1 VNAQKIQQFILNPW
15 VILACL
21 VIGFSLGW
29 ALPAVGLKLAVVGD
43 IYVDLL
49 KMIVLPFM
57 VSAIVF
63 SVQKL
68 FQEGGAGSIVGRV
81 VLAFASFSIVA
92 AIVGILTMSIAQPGA
107 NLSDTTLATFG
118 RIVGDDLSSTDTV
131 MSLYGVNADGHQ
143 GKTLEEVVLSL
154 IPSNIFE
161 ALAKGETL
169 KALIFSLMF
178 GMALGH
184 VPNRIAGGLS
194 QTLET
199 VYQTCQ
205 TLTRWLNYPLPV
217 VLVCMSASQIAKS
230 GIEPLQAMANFVLAF
245 GLASVLCLTLAVFI
259 IWKRG
264 NASLSE
270 TMDALREPFV
280 LAIATRSS
288 VTCMPAMIEA
298 LVQRLSFA
306 KAKVELLVPLSVSM
320 LRVGPILYYACATLF
335 IAQLYGRT
343 LAPQELALL
352 LAASVLAGF
361 ASAGMTGLV
370 TLSLTSMA
378 CGYLGLPFEAAF
390 ILFLAVDP
398 VCDIL
403 RTMVLVI
410 GNTAAVSII
419 CPRPLKI

>member
-1 VNAQKIQQFILNPW
+1 VNAQRIQQFILKPW
-15 VILACL
+15 VIIACL
-21 VIGFSLGW
+21 VLGFSLG
-29 ALPAVGLKLAVVGD
+29 LTQPAIGLQLGVVGD

-63 SVQKL
+63 SLQRL
-68 FQEGGAGSIVGRV
+68 FQEGGASRIAGRV
-81 VLAFASFSIVA
+81 VLAFAGFSMVA
-92 AIVGILTMSIAQPGA
+92 AVIGVLTLSVAQPGA
-107 NLSDTTLATFG
+107 NLSETTLTTFG
-118 RIVGDDLSSTDTV
+118 RIVGNDLSSTDTA
-131 MSLYGVNADGHQ
+131 MNLYGADMTESK
-143 GKTLEEVVLSL
+143 GKSLEEVVLSL

-169 KALIFSLMF
+169 KALIFSLLF

-205 TLTRWLNYPLPV
+205 TLTRWLNFPLPI

-230 GIEPLQAMANFVLAF
+230 GVEPLLAMANFVLAF
-245 GLASVLCLTLAVFI
+245 GAASLIFLALAVLV
-259 IWKRG
+259 IWKRS

-270 TMDALREPFV
+270 TLDSLREPFA

-288 VTCMPAMIEA
+288 VTCMPAMIES

-335 IAQLYGRT
+335 IAQLYGRS
-343 LAPQELALL
+343 LSAQELGLL
-352 LAASVLAGF
+352 LLASVLAGF

-398 VCDIL
+398 ICDIL
-403 RTMVLVI
+403 RTLVLVI
-410 GNTAAVSII
+410 GNTAAVAAI

>member
-1 VNAQKIQQFILNPW
+1 MNAQRIQQFILKPW
-15 VILACL
+15 VIIACL
-21 VIGFSLGW
+21 VFGFSLG
-29 ALPAVGLKLAVVGD
+29 LTYPAIGLQLGVVGD

-57 VSAIVF
+57 VSAIIF
-63 SVQKL
+63 SLQRL
-68 FQEGGAGSIVGRV
+68 FQEGGASKIAGRV
-81 VLAFASFSIVA
+81 VLAFAGFSMVA
-92 AIVGILTMSIAQPGA
+92 AVIGVLTLSVAQPGA
-107 NLSDTTLATFG
+107 NLSETTLTTFG
-118 RIVGDDLSSTDTV
+118 RIVGSDLSSTDTA
-131 MSLYGVNADGHQ
+131 MNLYGEDMTRSQ
-143 GKTLEEVVLSL
+143 GKSLEEVVLSL

-169 KALIFSLMF
+169 KALIFSLLF

-205 TLTRWLNYPLPV
+205 TLTRWLNFPLPI
-217 VLVCMSASQIAKS
+217 VLICMSASQIAKS
-230 GIEPLQAMANFVLAF
+230 GVEPLLAMANFVLAF
-245 GLASVLCLTLAVFI
+245 GAASLIFLALAVVV
-259 IWKRG
+259 IWKRS
-264 NASLSE
+264 NANLSE
-270 TMDALREPFV
+270 TLDALREPFA

-288 VTCMPAMIEA
+288 VTCMPAMIES

-335 IAQLYGRT
+335 IAQLYGRS
-343 LAPQELALL
+343 LSAQELGLL
-352 LAASVLAGF
+352 LLASVLAGF

-398 VCDIL
+398 ICDIL
-403 RTMVLVI
+403 RTLVLVI
-410 GNTAAVSII
+410 GNTAAVAAI
-419 CPRPLKI
+419 CPKPLKI

>member
-1 VNAQKIQQFILNPW
+1 MNAQKIQQLILNPW
-15 VILACL
+15 IILACL
-21 VIGFSLGW
+21 VIGFTLGW
-29 ALPAVGLKLAVVGD
+29 ALPSVGLKLAVVGD

-68 FQEGGAGSIVGRV
+68 FQEGGARPIAGRV
-81 VLAFASFSIVA
+81 VLAFAGFSVVA
-92 AIVGILTMSIAQPGA
+92 ALIGILTFSVTQPGS
-107 NLSDTTLATFG
+107 NLSEETLATFG
-118 RIVGDDLSSTDTV
+118 QIVDDDLSKTYTT
-131 MSLYGVNADGHQ
+131 MELYGVNENAQ
-143 GKTLEEVVLSL
+143 KGKSLEEMVLSL

-161 ALAKGETL
+161 ALTKGETL
-169 KALIFSLMF
+169 KALIFSLLF

-205 TLTRWLNYPLPV
+205 TLTKWLNYPLPV
-217 VLVCMSASQIAKS
+217 VLVCMSAAQIAGS
-230 GIEPLQAMANFVLAF
+230 GIEPLKAMANFVLAF
-245 GLASVLCLTLAVFI
+245 GVASLIFLALAVLI

-270 TMDALREPFV
+270 TMDALREPFA

-288 VTCMPAMIEA
+288 VTCMPAMIETLA
-298 LVQRLSFA
+298 KRLSFA
-306 KAKVELLVPLSVSM
+306 KARVELLVPLSDSI

-335 IAQLYGRT
+335 IAQLYERN
-343 LAPQELALL
+343 LEAHELALL

-370 TLSLTSMA
+370 TMSLTSMV

-410 GNTAAVSII
+410 GNTAAVSMI

>member
-1 VNAQKIQQFILNPW
+1 VNAQKIQQFILKPW
-15 VILACL
+15 VILVCL
-21 VIGFSLGW
+21 VIGFTLGW
-29 ALPAVGLKLAVVGD
+29 AFPSLGLQLAVVGD

-68 FQEGGAGSIVGRV
+68 FQEGGTGSIVGRV
-81 VLAFASFSIVA
+81 ILAFAGFSAVA
-92 AIVGILTMSIAQPGA
+92 AMVGILTMSMIQPGA
-107 NLSDTTLATFG
+107 KLSETSLATMG
-118 RIVGDDLSSTDTV
+118 QIIGDDLSGTDTV
-131 MSLYGVNADGHQ
+131 MNLYGPNSDSQ
-143 GKTLEEVVLSL
+143 KTQTLEEIVQSL

-169 KALIFSLMF
+169 KALVFSLMF
-178 GMALGH
+178 GMALGY

-217 VLVCMSASQIAKS
+217 VLVCTSASQIAKS
-230 GIEPLQAMANFVLAF
+230 GIEPIQAMANFVLTF
-245 GLASVLCLTLAVFI
+245 GLASLLCLMLAVFI

-270 TMDALREPFV
+270 TINALKEPFV

-298 LVQRLSFA
+298 LVHRLGFA
-306 KAKVELLVPLSVSM
+306 KARVELLVPLSVSM

-335 IAQLYGRT
+335 IAQLYGRSLT
-343 LAPQELALL
+343 AYELALL

-370 TLSLTSMA
+370 TLSLTGLA
-378 CGYLGLPFEAAF
+378 CGYLGLPFEAAL

-398 VCDIL
+398 LCDIL

-410 GNTAAVSII
+410 CNTAAVSMI

>member
-1 VNAQKIQQFILNPW
+1 MNAQRIQQFILKPW
-15 VILACL
+15 VIIACL
-21 VIGFSLGW
+21 VLGFSLG
-29 ALPAVGLKLAVVGD
+29 LTQPAIGLQLGVVGD

-63 SVQKL
+63 SLQRL
-68 FQEGGAGSIVGRV
+68 FQEGGASRIAGRV
-81 VLAFASFSIVA
+81 VLAFAGFSIVA
-92 AIVGILTMSIAQPGA
+92 AVIGVLTLSVAQPGA
-107 NLSDTTLATFG
+107 NLSETTLTTFG
-118 RIVGDDLSSTDTV
+118 RIVGNDLSSTDTT
-131 MSLYGVNADGHQ
+131 MNLYGADMTESK
-143 GKTLEEVVLSL
+143 GKSLEEVVLSL

-169 KALIFSLMF
+169 KALIFSLLF

-205 TLTRWLNYPLPV
+205 TLTRWLNFPLPI

-230 GIEPLQAMANFVLAF
+230 GVEPLLAMANFVLAF
-245 GLASVLCLTLAVFI
+245 GAASLIFLALAVLV
-259 IWKRG
+259 IWKRS

-270 TMDALREPFV
+270 TLDSLREPFA

-288 VTCMPAMIEA
+288 VTCMPAMIES

-335 IAQLYGRT
+335 IAQLYGRS
-343 LAPQELALL
+343 LSAQELGLL
-352 LAASVLAGF
+352 LLASVLAGF

-398 VCDIL
+398 ICDIL
-403 RTMVLVI
+403 RTLVLVI
-410 GNTAAVSII
+410 GNTAAVAAI

>member
-1 VNAQKIQQFILNPW
+1 MNAQKIQQFILKPW
-15 VILACL
+15 FILVCL
-21 VIGFSLGW
+21 VIGFTLGW
-29 ALPAVGLKLAVVGD
+29 ALPSLGLQLAVVGD

-63 SVQKL
+63 SLQKL

-81 VLAFASFSIVA
+81 ILAFAGFSVVA
-92 AIVGILTMSIAQPGA
+92 AMVGILTMSVAQPGGK
-107 NLSDTTLATFG
+107 LSETSLATMG
-118 RIVGDDLSSTDTV
+118 QIIGDDLSGTDTV
-131 MSLYGVNADGHQ
+131 MNLYGPNADSQ
-143 GKTLEEVVLSL
+143 KSQSLEELVQSL

-169 KALIFSLMF
+169 KALVFSLMF

-194 QTLET
+194 HALET

-217 VLVCMSASQIAKS
+217 VLICTSASQIAKS
-230 GIEPLQAMANFVLAF
+230 GIEPVQAMANFVLTF
-245 GLASVLCLTLAVFI
+245 GLASLLCLTLAVFI

-298 LVQRLSFA
+298 LVHRLSFA

-335 IAQLYGRT
+335 IAQLYGRSLT
-343 LAPQELALL
+343 ASELAVL

-370 TLSLTSMA
+370 TLSLTGVA
-378 CGYLGLPFEAAF
+378 CGYLGLPFEAAL

-398 VCDIL
+398 LCDIL
-403 RTMVLVI
+403 RTLVLVI
-410 GNTAAVSII
+410 CNTAAVSMI

>member
-1 VNAQKIQQFILNPW
+1 MNGQRIQQFILKPW
-15 VILACL
+15 VIIACL
-21 VIGFSLGW
+21 LLGFSLG
-29 ALPAVGLKLAVVGD
+29 LTQPAIGLELGVVGD

-63 SVQKL
+63 SLQRL
-68 FQEGGAGSIVGRV
+68 FQEGGASRIAGRV
-81 VLAFASFSIVA
+81 VLAFAGFSMVA
-92 AIVGILTMSIAQPGA
+92 AVIGVVTLSLAQPGS
-107 NLSDTTLATFG
+107 NLSETTLTTFG
-118 RIVGDDLSSTDTV
+118 RIVGNDLSSTDTA
-131 MSLYGVNADGHQ
+131 MNLYGADMTQ
-143 GKTLEEVVLSL
+143 SKGKSLEEVVLSL

-169 KALIFSLMF
+169 QVLIFCLLF

-184 VPNRIAGGLS
+184 IPNRISGGFS
-194 QTLET
+194 QILET
-199 VYQTCQ
+199 VYETCQ
-205 TLTRWLNYPLPV
+205 ALMRWLNFPIPI
-217 VLVCMSASQIAKS
+217 VLICMSASQIASS
-230 GIEPLQAMANFVLAF
+230 GIEPLLAMANFVLAF
-245 GLASVLCLTLAVFI
+245 AVASMVFLALAVVV
-259 IWKRG
+259 IWKRS

-270 TMDALREPFV
+270 TLNALREPFA

-288 VTCMPAMIEA
+288 VTCMPAMIKS
-298 LVQRLSFA
+298 LVQQLSFA
-306 KAKVELLVPLSVSM
+306 KAQVELLVPLSVSM
-320 LRVGPILYYACATLF
+320 LRVGPIIYYACATLF
-335 IAQLYGRT
+335 IAQLYGRS
-343 LAPQELALL
+343 LSAEEILLL

-398 VCDIL
+398 ICDIL
-403 RTMVLVI
+403 RTLVLVI
-410 GNTAAVSII
+410 GNTAAVATI

>member
-1 VNAQKIQQFILNPW
+1 MNGQRIQQFILKPW
-15 VILACL
+15 VIIACL
-21 VIGFSLGW
+21 LLGFSLG
-29 ALPAVGLKLAVVGD
+29 LTQPAIGLELGVVGD

-63 SVQKL
+63 SLQRL
-68 FQEGGAGSIVGRV
+68 FQEGGASRIAGRV
-81 VLAFASFSIVA
+81 VLAFAGFSMVA
-92 AIVGILTMSIAQPGA
+92 AVIGVVTLSLAQPGS
-107 NLSDTTLATFG
+107 NLSETTLTTFG
-118 RIVGDDLSSTDTV
+118 RIVGNDLSSTDTA
-131 MSLYGVNADGHQ
+131 MNLYGADMTQ
-143 GKTLEEVVLSL
+143 SKGKSLEEVVLSL

-169 KALIFSLMF
+169 QVLIFCLLF

-184 VPNRIAGGLS
+184 IPNRISGGFS
-194 QTLET
+194 QILET
-199 VYQTCQ
+199 VYETCQ
-205 TLTRWLNYPLPV
+205 ALMRWLNFPIPI
-217 VLVCMSASQIAKS
+217 VLICMSASQIASS
-230 GIEPLQAMANFVLAF
+230 GIEPLLAMANFVLAF
-245 GLASVLCLTLAVFI
+245 AVASMVFLALAVVV
-259 IWKRG
+259 IWKRS

-270 TMDALREPFV
+270 TLNALREPFA

-288 VTCMPAMIEA
+288 VTCMPAMIKS
-298 LVQRLSFA
+298 LVQQLSFA

-320 LRVGPILYYACATLF
+320 LRVGPIIYYACATLF
-335 IAQLYGRT
+335 IAQLYGRS
-343 LAPQELALL
+343 LSAEEILLL

-398 VCDIL
+398 ICDIL
-403 RTMVLVI
+403 RTLVLVI
-410 GNTAAVSII
+410 GNTAAVATI

>member
-1 VNAQKIQQFILNPW
+1 MNAQRIQQFILKPW

-21 VIGFSLGW
+21 VTGFILGW
-29 ALPAVGLKLAVVGD
+29 ALPSVGLKLTVVGD

-63 SVQKL
+63 SLQKL
-68 FQEGGAGSIVGRV
+68 FQEGGAAPIAVRA
-81 VLAFASFSIVA
+81 VLAFTGFSVVVAS
-92 AIVGILTMSIAQPGA
+92 VGILTFSVMQPGS
-107 NLSDTTLATFG
+107 NLAESTVVTFG
-118 RIVGDDLSSTDTV
+118 RLVGHDLSSTNIE
-131 MSLYGVNADGHQ
+131 MNLYGANVDVKK
-143 GKTLEEVVLSL
+143 GKALEEVVQSL
-154 IPSNIFE
+154 VPSNIFE
-161 ALAKGETL
+161 ALAKGEML

-245 GLASVLCLTLAVFI
+245 GAASVICLMLAVLV

-264 NASLSE
+264 NASLGE
-270 TMDALREPFV
+270 TMNALREPFA
-280 LAIATRSS
+280 LAIATSS
-288 VTCMPAMIEA
+288 SMTCMPAMIET

-306 KAKVELLVPLSVSM
+306 KARVELLVPLSVSM

-335 IAQLYGRT
+335 IAQLYGRS
-343 LAPQELALL
+343 LEAHELALL
-352 LAASVLAGF
+352 VAVSVLAGF
-361 ASAGMTGLV
+361 ASAGMPGLA

-378 CGYLGLPFEAAF
+378 CGYLGLPFEAVF
-390 ILFLAVDP
+390 ILFSVVDP
-398 VCDIL
+398 VCEIL
-403 RTMVLVI
+403 RTLVLVI
-410 GNTAAVSII
+410 GNTAAVSVI

>member
-1 VNAQKIQQFILNPW
+1 MNAQRIQQFILKPW
-15 VILACL
+15 VIIACL
-21 VIGFSLGW
+21 LLGFSLG
-29 ALPAVGLKLAVVGD
+29 LTQPAIGLELGVVGD

-63 SVQKL
+63 SLQRL
-68 FQEGGAGSIVGRV
+68 FQEGGASRIAGRV
-81 VLAFASFSIVA
+81 VLAFAGFSMA
-92 AIVGILTMSIAQPGA
+92 AAVIGVLTLSLAQPGS
-107 NLSDTTLATFG
+107 NLSETTLTTFG
-118 RIVGDDLSSTDTV
+118 RIVGNDLSSTDTA
-131 MSLYGVNADGHQ
+131 MNLYGADMTESK
-143 GKTLEEVVLSL
+143 GKSLEEVVLSL

-169 KALIFSLMF
+169 KALIFSLLF

-205 TLTRWLNYPLPV
+205 TLTRWLNFPLPI

-230 GIEPLQAMANFVLAF
+230 GVEPLLAMANFVLAF
-245 GLASVLCLTLAVFI
+245 GAASLIFLALAVLV
-259 IWKRG
+259 IWKRS

-270 TMDALREPFV
+270 TLDSLREPFA

-288 VTCMPAMIEA
+288 VTCMPAMIES

-335 IAQLYGRT
+335 IAQLYGRS
-343 LAPQELALL
+343 LSAQELGLL
-352 LAASVLAGF
+352 LLASVLAGF

-398 VCDIL
+398 ICDIL
-403 RTMVLVI
+403 RTLVLVI
-410 GNTAAVSII
+410 GNTAAVAAI

>member
-1 VNAQKIQQFILNPW
+1 MNAQRIQQFILKPW
-15 VILACL
+15 VIIACL
-21 VIGFSLGW
+21 VLGFSLG
-29 ALPAVGLKLAVVGD
+29 LTQPAIGLQLGVVGD

-63 SVQKL
+63 SLQRL
-68 FQEGGAGSIVGRV
+68 FQEGGASRIAGRV
-81 VLAFASFSIVA
+81 VLAFAGFSMVA
-92 AIVGILTMSIAQPGA
+92 AVIGVLTLSVAQPGA
-107 NLSDTTLATFG
+107 NLSETTLTTFG
-118 RIVGDDLSSTDTV
+118 RIVGNDLSSTDTA
-131 MSLYGVNADGHQ
+131 MNLYGADMTESK
-143 GKTLEEVVLSL
+143 GKSLEEVVLSL

-169 KALIFSLMF
+169 KALIFSLLF

-205 TLTRWLNYPLPV
+205 TLTRWLNFPLPI

-230 GIEPLQAMANFVLAF
+230 GVEPLLAMANFVLAF
-245 GLASVLCLTLAVFI
+245 GAASLIFLALAVLV
-259 IWKRG
+259 IWKRS

-270 TMDALREPFV
+270 TLDSLREPFA

-288 VTCMPAMIEA
+288 VTCMPAMIES

-335 IAQLYGRT
+335 IAQLYGRS
-343 LAPQELALL
+343 LSAQELGLL
-352 LAASVLAGF
+352 LLASVLAGF

-398 VCDIL
+398 ICDIL
-403 RTMVLVI
+403 RTLVLVI
-410 GNTAAVSII
+410 GNTAAVAAI

>member
-1 VNAQKIQQFILNPW
+1 VNGQRIQQFILKPW
-15 VILACL
+15 VIIACL
-21 VIGFSLGW
+21 LLGFSLG
-29 ALPAVGLKLAVVGD
+29 LIQPAIGLELGVVGD

-63 SVQKL
+63 SLQRL
-68 FQEGGAGSIVGRV
+68 FQEGGASRIAGRV
-81 VLAFASFSIVA
+81 VLAFAGFSMVA
-92 AIVGILTMSIAQPGA
+92 AVIGVVTLSLAQPGS
-107 NLSDTTLATFG
+107 NLSETTLTTFG
-118 RIVGDDLSSTDTV
+118 RIVGNDLSSTDTA
-131 MSLYGVNADGHQ
+131 MNLYGADMTQ
-143 GKTLEEVVLSL
+143 SKGKSLEEVVLSL

-169 KALIFSLMF
+169 KALIFSLLF

-184 VPNRIAGGLS
+184 VPNRISGGLS

-205 TLTRWLNYPLPV
+205 TLTRWLNFPLPI
-217 VLVCMSASQIAKS
+217 VLICMSASQIAKS
-230 GIEPLQAMANFVLAF
+230 GVEPLLAMANFVLAF
-245 GLASVLCLTLAVFI
+245 GAASLIFLALAVFV
-259 IWKRG
+259 IWKRS

-270 TMDALREPFV
+270 TLNALREPFA

-288 VTCMPAMIEA
+288 VTCMPAMIES
-298 LVQRLSFA
+298 LVQQLSFA

-335 IAQLYGRT
+335 IAQLYGRS
-343 LAPQELALL
+343 LSAEEILL
-352 LAASVLAGF
+352 LLVASVLAGF

-398 VCDIL
+398 ICDIL
-403 RTMVLVI
+403 RTLVLVI
-410 GNTAAVSII
+410 GNTAAVATI

>member
-343 LAPQELALL
+343 LVPQELALL

>member
-1 VNAQKIQQFILNPW
+1 MNGQRIQQFILKPW
-15 VILACL
+15 VIIACL
-21 VIGFSLGW
+21 LLGFSLG
-29 ALPAVGLKLAVVGD
+29 LTQPAIGLELGVVGD

-63 SVQKL
+63 SLQRL
-68 FQEGGAGSIVGRV
+68 FQEGGASRIAGRV
-81 VLAFASFSIVA
+81 VLAFAGFSMVA
-92 AIVGILTMSIAQPGA
+92 ALIGVVTLSLAQPGS
-107 NLSDTTLATFG
+107 NLSETTLTTFG
-118 RIVGDDLSSTDTV
+118 RIVGNDLSSTDTA
-131 MSLYGVNADGHQ
+131 MNLYGADMTQ
-143 GKTLEEVVLSL
+143 SKGKSLEEVVLSL

-169 KALIFSLMF
+169 QVLIFCLLF

-184 VPNRIAGGLS
+184 IPNRISGGFS
-194 QTLET
+194 QILET
-199 VYQTCQ
+199 VYETCQ
-205 TLTRWLNYPLPV
+205 ALMRWLNFPIPI
-217 VLVCMSASQIAKS
+217 VLICMSASQIASS
-230 GIEPLQAMANFVLAF
+230 GIEPLLAMANFVLAF
-245 GLASVLCLTLAVFI
+245 AVASMVFLALAVVV
-259 IWKRG
+259 IWKRS

-270 TMDALREPFV
+270 TLNALREPFA

-288 VTCMPAMIEA
+288 VTCMPAMIKS
-298 LVQRLSFA
+298 LVQQLSFA

-320 LRVGPILYYACATLF
+320 LRVGPIIYYACATLF
-335 IAQLYGRT
+335 IAQLYGRS
-343 LAPQELALL
+343 LSAEEILLL

-398 VCDIL
+398 ICDIL
-403 RTMVLVI
+403 RTLVLVI
-410 GNTAAVSII
+410 GNTAAVATI

>member
-1 VNAQKIQQFILNPW
+1 MNAQKIQQFILNPW

-21 VIGFSLGW
+21 VIGFSLGL

-118 RIVGDDLSSTDTV
+118 RIVGDELSSTDTV

-143 GKTLEEVVLSL
+143 GKNLEEVVLSL

-403 RTMVLVI
+403 RTTVLVI

>member
-1 VNAQKIQQFILNPW
+1 MNGQRIQQFILKPW
-15 VILACL
+15 VIIACL
-21 VIGFSLGW
+21 LLGFSLG
-29 ALPAVGLKLAVVGD
+29 LTQPAIGLELGVVGD

-63 SVQKL
+63 SLQRL
-68 FQEGGAGSIVGRV
+68 FQEGGASRIAGRV
-81 VLAFASFSIVA
+81 VLAFAGFSMVA
-92 AIVGILTMSIAQPGA
+92 AVIGVVTLSLAQPGS
-107 NLSDTTLATFG
+107 NLSETTLTTFG
-118 RIVGDDLSSTDTV
+118 RIVGNDLSSTDTA
-131 MSLYGVNADGHQ
+131 MNLYGADMTQ
-143 GKTLEEVVLSL
+143 SKGKSLEEVVLSL

-169 KALIFSLMF
+169 QVLIFCLLF

-184 VPNRIAGGLS
+184 IPNRISGGFS
-194 QTLET
+194 QILET
-199 VYQTCQ
+199 VYETCQ
-205 TLTRWLNYPLPV
+205 ALMRWLNFPIPI
-217 VLVCMSASQIAKS
+217 VLICMSASQIASS
-230 GIEPLQAMANFVLAF
+230 GIEPLLAMANFVLAF
-245 GLASVLCLTLAVFI
+245 AVASMVFLALAVVV
-259 IWKRG
+259 IWKRS

-270 TMDALREPFV
+270 TLNALREPFA

-288 VTCMPAMIEA
+288 VTCMPAMIKS
-298 LVQRLSFA
+298 LVQQLSFA

-320 LRVGPILYYACATLF
+320 LRVGPIIYYACATLF
-335 IAQLYGRT
+335 IAQLYGRSLST
-343 LAPQELALL
+343 EEILLL

-398 VCDIL
+398 ICDIL
-403 RTMVLVI
+403 RTLVLVI
-410 GNTAAVSII
+410 GNTAAVATI
-419 CPRPLKI
+419 CPRPLKN

>member
-1 VNAQKIQQFILNPW
+1 MNAQKIQQFILKPW

-21 VIGFSLGW
+21 VVGFSLGW
-29 ALPAVGLKLAVVGD
+29 ALPSVGLKLAVVGD

-81 VLAFASFSIVA
+81 ILAFASFSVVA
-92 AIVGILTMSIAQPGA
+92 AIVGILTMSLTQPGA
-107 NLSDTTLATFG
+107 NLSESTLATFG

-131 MSLYGVNADGHQ
+131 MSLYGANADGQ
-143 GKTLEEVVLSL
+143 KGKSLEEVVLSL

-245 GLASVLCLTLAVFI
+245 GFASLLCLSLAVFV

-264 NASLSE
+264 HASLSQ

-298 LVQRLSFA
+298 LVQRLNFA
-306 KAKVELLVPLSVSM
+306 KARVELLVPLSVSM

-335 IAQLYGRT
+335 IAQLYGRS
-343 LAPQELALL
+343 LAPHELALL

-398 VCDIL
+398 ICDIL
-403 RTMVLVI
+403 RTLVLVI
-410 GNTAAVSII
+410 GNTAAVSMI

>member
-1 VNAQKIQQFILNPW
+1 VNAQRIQQFVLKPW

-21 VIGFSLGW
+21 VTGFTLGW
-29 ALPAVGLKLAVVGD
+29 ALPSVGLKLTVVGD

-63 SVQKL
+63 SLQKL
-68 FQEGGAGSIVGRV
+68 FQEGGAAPIAVRA
-81 VLAFASFSIVA
+81 VLAFTGFSVVVASVGVLTFS
-92 AIVGILTMSIAQPGA
+92 MMQPGS
-107 NLSDTTLATFG
+107 NLAESTVVTFG
-118 RIVGDDLSSTDTV
+118 RLVGHDLSSTNIE
-131 MSLYGVNADGHQ
+131 MNLYGANVDVKK
-143 GKTLEEVVLSL
+143 GKALEEVVQSL
-154 IPSNIFE
+154 VPSNIFE
-161 ALAKGETL
+161 ALAKGEML

-245 GLASVLCLTLAVFI
+245 GAASVICLMLAVLV

-264 NASLSE
+264 NASLGE
-270 TMDALREPFV
+270 TMNALREPFA
-280 LAIATRSS
+280 LAIATSS
-288 VTCMPAMIEA
+288 SMTCMPAMIET

-306 KAKVELLVPLSVSM
+306 KARVELLVPLSVSM

-335 IAQLYGRT
+335 IAQLYGRS
-343 LAPQELALL
+343 LEAHELALL
-352 LAASVLAGF
+352 VAVSVLAGF
-361 ASAGMTGLV
+361 ASAGMPGLA

-378 CGYLGLPFEAAF
+378 CGYLGLPFEAVF
-390 ILFLAVDP
+390 ILFSVVDP
-398 VCDIL
+398 VCEIL
-403 RTMVLVI
+403 RTLVLVI
-410 GNTAAVSII
+410 GNTAAVSVI

>member
-1 VNAQKIQQFILNPW
+1 MNGQRIQQFILKPW
-15 VILACL
+15 VIIACL
-21 VIGFSLGW
+21 LLGFALGLTQPAIGLELGM
-29 ALPAVGLKLAVVGD
+29 VGD

-63 SVQKL
+63 SLQRL
-68 FQEGGAGSIVGRV
+68 FQEGGASRIAGRV
-81 VLAFASFSIVA
+81 VLAFAGFSVA
-92 AIVGILTMSIAQPGA
+92 AAVIGVVTLSLAQPGS
-107 NLSDTTLATFG
+107 NLSETTLTTFG
-118 RIVGDDLSSTDTV
+118 RIVGNDLSSTDTA
-131 MSLYGVNADGHQ
+131 MNLYGADMTQ
-143 GKTLEEVVLSL
+143 SKGKSLEEVVLSL

-169 KALIFSLMF
+169 KALIFSLLF

-184 VPNRIAGGLS
+184 VPNRISGGLS

-205 TLTRWLNYPLPV
+205 TLTRWLNFPLPI
-217 VLVCMSASQIAKS
+217 VLICMSASQIAKS
-230 GIEPLQAMANFVLAF
+230 GVEPLLAMANFVLAF
-245 GLASVLCLTLAVFI
+245 GAASLIFLALAVVV
-259 IWKRG
+259 IWKRS

-270 TMDALREPFV
+270 TLNALREPFA

-288 VTCMPAMIEA
+288 VTCMPAMIES
-298 LVQRLSFA
+298 LVQQLSFA

-335 IAQLYGRT
+335 IAQLYGRS
-343 LAPQELALL
+343 LSAEEILL
-352 LAASVLAGF
+352 LLVASVLAGF

-398 VCDIL
+398 ICDIL
-403 RTMVLVI
+403 RTLVLVI
-410 GNTAAVSII
+410 GNTAAVATI

>member
-1 VNAQKIQQFILNPW
+1 MNAQKIQQFILNPW

-21 VIGFSLGW
+21 VLGFTLGW
-29 ALPAVGLKLAVVGD
+29 VLPSVGLKLAVVGD

-68 FQEGGAGSIVGRV
+68 FQEGGAGSIAGRV
-81 VLAFASFSIVA
+81 VLAFASFSVVA
-92 AIVGILTMSIAQPGA
+92 AIVGILTMSITQPGA
-107 NLSDTTLATFG
+107 NLSESTLATFG

-131 MSLYGVNADGHQ
+131 MSLYGDNAESQ
-143 GKTLEEVVLSL
+143 KGKTLEEVVLSL

-205 TLTRWLNYPLPV
+205 TLTKWLNYPLPV

-245 GLASVLCLTLAVFI
+245 GVASLLCLSLAVFV
-259 IWKRG
+259 IWMRS
-264 NASLSE
+264 NASLNE
-270 TMDALREPFV
+270 TMQALREPFV

-288 VTCMPAMIEA
+288 VTCMPAMIET
-298 LVQRLSFA
+298 LVQRLNFA
-306 KAKVELLVPLSVSM
+306 KARVELLVPLSVSM

-335 IAQLYGRT
+335 IAQLYGRSLT
-343 LAPQELALL
+343 AYELALL

-398 VCDIL
+398 ICDIL

-410 GNTAAVSII
+410 GNTAAVSTI

>member
-1 VNAQKIQQFILNPW
+1 
-15 VILACL
+15 
-21 VIGFSLGW
+21 
-29 ALPAVGLKLAVVGD
+29 
-43 IYVDLL
+43 
-49 KMIVLPFM
+49 M
-57 VSAIVF
+57 
-63 SVQKL
+63 
-68 FQEGGAGSIVGRV
+68 
-81 VLAFASFSIVA
+81 
-92 AIVGILTMSIAQPGA
+92 
-107 NLSDTTLATFG
+107 
-118 RIVGDDLSSTDTV
+118 
-131 MSLYGVNADGHQ
+131 
-143 GKTLEEVVLSL
+143 SL

-205 TLTRWLNYPLPV
+205 TLTRWLNFPLPV
-217 VLVCMSASQIAKS
+217 VLVCMSASQIAAS
-230 GIEPLQAMANFVLAF
+230 GTEPLIAMANFVLAF
-245 GLASVLCLTLAVFI
+245 CAASLICLVLAVLV
-259 IWKRG
+259 IWKRS

-270 TMDALREPFV
+270 TMDALREPFA

-288 VTCMPAMIEA
+288 VTCMPAMIES

-306 KAKVELLVPLSVSM
+306 KSRVELLVPLSVSM

-335 IAQLYGRT
+335 IAQLYGRN
-343 LAPQELALL
+343 LEAHELALL

-410 GNTAAVSII
+410 GNTAAVSVI

>member
-21 VIGFSLGW
+21 VIGFSLGL

>member
-1 VNAQKIQQFILNPW
+1 VNAQRIQQFILKPW

-21 VIGFSLGW
+21 VTGFILGW
-29 ALPAVGLKLAVVGD
+29 ALPSVGLKLTVVGD

-63 SVQKL
+63 SLQKL
-68 FQEGGAGSIVGRV
+68 FQEGGAAPIAVRA
-81 VLAFASFSIVA
+81 VLAFTGFSVVVAS
-92 AIVGILTMSIAQPGA
+92 VGILTFSVMQPGS
-107 NLSDTTLATFG
+107 NLAESTVVTFG
-118 RIVGDDLSSTDTV
+118 RLVGHDLSSTNIE
-131 MSLYGVNADGHQ
+131 MNLYGANVDVKK
-143 GKTLEEVVLSL
+143 GKALEEVVQSL
-154 IPSNIFE
+154 VPSNIFE
-161 ALAKGETL
+161 ALAKGEML

-245 GLASVLCLTLAVFI
+245 GAASVICLMLAVLV

-264 NASLSE
+264 NASLGE
-270 TMDALREPFV
+270 TMNALREPFA
-280 LAIATRSS
+280 LAIATSS
-288 VTCMPAMIEA
+288 SMTCMPAMIET

-306 KAKVELLVPLSVSM
+306 KARVELLVPLSVSM

-335 IAQLYGRT
+335 IAQLYGRS
-343 LAPQELALL
+343 LEAHELALL
-352 LAASVLAGF
+352 VAVSVLAGF
-361 ASAGMTGLV
+361 ASAGMPGLA

-378 CGYLGLPFEAAF
+378 CGYLGLPFEAVF
-390 ILFLAVDP
+390 ILFSVVDP
-398 VCDIL
+398 VCEIL
-403 RTMVLVI
+403 RTLVLVI
-410 GNTAAVSII
+410 GNTAAVSVI

>member
-1 VNAQKIQQFILNPW
+1 VNAQRIQQFILKPW
-15 VILACL
+15 VIIACL
-21 VIGFSLGW
+21 VLGFSLG
-29 ALPAVGLKLAVVGD
+29 LTQPAIGLQLGVVGD

-63 SVQKL
+63 SLQRL
-68 FQEGGAGSIVGRV
+68 FQEGGASRIAGRV
-81 VLAFASFSIVA
+81 VLAFAGFSMVA
-92 AIVGILTMSIAQPGA
+92 AVIGVLTLSVAQPGA
-107 NLSDTTLATFG
+107 NLSETTLTTFG
-118 RIVGDDLSSTDTV
+118 RIVGNDLSSTDTA
-131 MSLYGVNADGHQ
+131 MNLYGADMTESK
-143 GKTLEEVVLSL
+143 GKSLEEVVLSL

-169 KALIFSLMF
+169 KALIFSLLF

-205 TLTRWLNYPLPV
+205 TLTRWLNFPLPI

-230 GIEPLQAMANFVLAF
+230 GVEPLLAMANFVLAF
-245 GLASVLCLTLAVFI
+245 GAASLIFLALAVVV
-259 IWKRG
+259 IWKRS
-264 NASLSE
+264 NANLSE
-270 TMDALREPFV
+270 TLDALREPFA

-288 VTCMPAMIEA
+288 VTCMPAMIES

-335 IAQLYGRT
+335 IAQLYGRS
-343 LAPQELALL
+343 LSAQELGLL
-352 LAASVLAGF
+352 LLASVLAGF

-398 VCDIL
+398 ICDIL
-403 RTMVLVI
+403 RTLVLVI
-410 GNTAAVSII
+410 GNTAAVAAI

>member
-1 VNAQKIQQFILNPW
+1 MNAQRIQQFILKPW
-15 VILACL
+15 VIIACL
-21 VIGFSLGW
+21 VLGFSLG
-29 ALPAVGLKLAVVGD
+29 LTQPAIGLQLGVVGD

-63 SVQKL
+63 SLQRL
-68 FQEGGAGSIVGRV
+68 FQEGGASRIAGRV
-81 VLAFASFSIVA
+81 VLAFAGFSIVA
-92 AIVGILTMSIAQPGA
+92 AVIGVLTLSVAQPGA
-107 NLSDTTLATFG
+107 NLSETTLTTFG
-118 RIVGDDLSSTDTV
+118 RIVGNDLSSTDTA
-131 MSLYGVNADGHQ
+131 MNLYGADMTESK
-143 GKTLEEVVLSL
+143 GKSLEEVVLSL

-169 KALIFSLMF
+169 KALIFSLLF

-205 TLTRWLNYPLPV
+205 TLTRWLNFPLPI

-230 GIEPLQAMANFVLAF
+230 GVEPLLAMANFVLAF
-245 GLASVLCLTLAVFI
+245 GAASLIFLALAVLV
-259 IWKRG
+259 IWKRS

-270 TMDALREPFV
+270 TLDSLREPFA

-288 VTCMPAMIEA
+288 VTCMPAMIES

-335 IAQLYGRT
+335 IAQLYGRS
-343 LAPQELALL
+343 LSAQELGLL
-352 LAASVLAGF
+352 LLASVLAGF

-398 VCDIL
+398 ICDIL
-403 RTMVLVI
+403 RTLVLVI
-410 GNTAAVSII
+410 GNTAAVAAI

>member
-1 VNAQKIQQFILNPW
+1 MNAQRIQQFILKPW
-15 VILACL
+15 VIIACL
-21 VIGFSLGW
+21 LLGFSLG
-29 ALPAVGLKLAVVGD
+29 LTQPAIGLELGVVGD

-63 SVQKL
+63 SLQRL
-68 FQEGGAGSIVGRV
+68 FQEGGASRIAGRV
-81 VLAFASFSIVA
+81 VLAFAGFSIVA
-92 AIVGILTMSIAQPGA
+92 AVIGVLTLSVAQPGA
-107 NLSDTTLATFG
+107 NLSETTLTTFG
-118 RIVGDDLSSTDTV
+118 RIVGNDLSSTDTA
-131 MSLYGVNADGHQ
+131 MNLYGADMTESK
-143 GKTLEEVVLSL
+143 GKSLEEVVLSL

-169 KALIFSLMF
+169 KALIFSLLF

-205 TLTRWLNYPLPV
+205 TLTRWLNFPLPI

-230 GIEPLQAMANFVLAF
+230 GVEPLLAMANFVLAF
-245 GLASVLCLTLAVFI
+245 GAASLIFLALAVLV
-259 IWKRG
+259 IWKRS

-270 TMDALREPFV
+270 TLDSLREPFA

-288 VTCMPAMIEA
+288 VTCMPAMIES

-335 IAQLYGRT
+335 IAQLYGRS
-343 LAPQELALL
+343 LSAQELGLL
-352 LAASVLAGF
+352 LLASVLAGF

-398 VCDIL
+398 ICDIL
-403 RTMVLVI
+403 RTLVLVI
-410 GNTAAVSII
+410 GNTAAVAAI

>member
-1 VNAQKIQQFILNPW
+1 MNAQKIQQLVLKPW
-15 VILACL
+15 VILTCL
-21 VIGFSLGW
+21 VIGFTLGW
-29 ALPAVGLKLAVVGD
+29 ALPSVGLKLAVVGD

-68 FQEGGAGSIVGRV
+68 LDEGGAGPIAGRV
-81 VLAFASFSIVA
+81 VLAFACFSVVA
-92 AIVGILTMSIAQPGA
+92 AFVGILTVSITQPGS
-107 NLSDTTLATFG
+107 NLSETTLATFG
-118 RIVGDDLSSTDTV
+118 RILGDDLYSTDTA
-131 MSLYGVNADGHQ
+131 MNLYGVDTDAEK
-143 GKTLEEVVLSL
+143 GKTLEELVMSL

-161 ALAKGETL
+161 ALVKGETL

-178 GMALGH
+178 GIALGH
-184 VPNRIAGGLS
+184 VPKRIAGVLS
-194 QTLET
+194 QTCET
-199 VYQTCQ
+199 VYQTCF

-217 VLVCMSASQIAKS
+217 VLVCISASQIAKT

-245 GLASVLCLTLAVFI
+245 GVASLICLMLAVLV
-259 IWKRG
+259 IWKRS
-264 NASLSE
+264 NANLSE
-270 TMDALREPFV
+270 TMDALREPFA

-288 VTCMPAMIEA
+288 AACIPAMIET

-306 KAKVELLVPLSVSM
+306 KSRVELLVPLSVTI

-335 IAQLYGRT
+335 IAQLYGRS
-343 LAPQELALL
+343 LEAHELALL

-378 CGYLGLPFEAAF
+378 CGYLDLPFEAAF

-398 VCDIL
+398 LCDIL

-410 GNTAAVSII
+410 GNTAAVSVI

>member
-1 VNAQKIQQFILNPW
+1 MNAQKIQQFILNPW

-21 VIGFSLGW
+21 VLGFTLGW
-29 ALPAVGLKLAVVGD
+29 VLPSVGLKLAVVGD

-68 FQEGGAGSIVGRV
+68 FQEGGAGSIAGRV
-81 VLAFASFSIVA
+81 VLAFASFSVVA
-92 AIVGILTMSIAQPGA
+92 AIVGILTMSITQPGA
-107 NLSDTTLATFG
+107 NLSGSTLETFG

-131 MSLYGVNADGHQ
+131 MSLYGDNAESQ
-143 GKTLEEVVLSL
+143 KGKTLEEVVLSL

-205 TLTRWLNYPLPV
+205 TLTKWLNYPLPV

-245 GLASVLCLTLAVFI
+245 GVASLLCLSLAVFV
-259 IWKRG
+259 IWKRS
-264 NASLSE
+264 NASLNE
-270 TMDALREPFV
+270 TMQALREPFV

-288 VTCMPAMIEA
+288 VTCMPAMIET
-298 LVQRLSFA
+298 LVQRLNFA
-306 KAKVELLVPLSVSM
+306 KARVELLVPLSVSM

-335 IAQLYGRT
+335 IAQLYGRSLT
-343 LAPQELALL
+343 AHELALL

-398 VCDIL
+398 ICDIL
-403 RTMVLVI
+403 RTMVLVV
-410 GNTAAVSII
+410 GNTAAVSMI